1 MKRKIIANQLVI
13 LIIFKLKFM
22 FLESSKDLL
31 YVVIAFCVLWLTI
44 FIAWVIYYLAMIMR
58 QVYQV
63 IKEMRERINKVDEI
77 IKALK
82 EKIEHSAS
90 YLVLISDGVK
100 KLVEVVK
107 DRGQQSKASSKTK
120 KKK

>member
-1 MKRKIIANQLVI
+1 
-13 LIIFKLKFM
+13 M

-31 YVVIAFCVLWLTI
+31 YVVISFCVLWLTI
-44 FIAWVIYYLAMIMR
+44 FIAWSIYYLAMIMR
-58 QVYQV
+58 QVYQI

-90 YLVLISDGVK
+90 YLVLISEGVK

-107 DRGQQSKASSKTK
+107 EKSGSKKPARGRGTRPGK
-120 KKK
+120 K

>member
-90 YLVLISDGVK
+90 YLVLISEGVK

-107 DRGQQSKASSKTK
+107 DKTSGK
-120 KKK
+120 KKTVDKKK